1 MEHSLIPRLLSK
13 NFPIFQVPVLPC
25 TTVKYQD
32 SNLQSGSKYVNETH
46 FLMFLVSV
54 ALVVFNHPQLNICII
69 FEFPRHILPNE
80 PKNYDIVTFAQ
91 SSIPTAASSTHAK
104 TLDAQNS
111 GVTVPSFVLCK
122 NQDITKSQR
131 HHFIDRRMQSSVIFA
146 ALNFLFC
153 RLLDIF
159 QQQKRVFWLQSLLP
173 QLTYFTL
180 KKLIRAFKVTGQL
193 VSEVLIWV
201 QVAYANLQL
210 ANFLP
215 SL

>member
-1 MEHSLIPRLLSK
+1 MSMRLTSL
-13 NFPIFQVPVLPC
+13 C
-25 TTVKYQD
+25 
-32 SNLQSGSKYVNETH
+32 
-46 FLMFLVSV
+46 FLVSV

-180 KKLIRAFKVTGQL
+180 FKKLIRAFKVTGQL

-201 QVAYANLQL
+201 QVAYANIQL